1 MVRAIGGPC
10 AARTGRGM
18 KGPLRIALL
27 LPLVLMA
34 LPGPAAASPSGFG
47 LQLGISNDL
56 YAGVHYLLPISH
68 SLVLAPS
75 VDLSPAGGDGGLTLS
90 GSLLCNLLP
99 DDQIN
104 PYVGAGISSYSAGP
118 SSDTSDIP
126 DEAGPTLVAGVWLNR
141 HGGTAYSLESRWGLS
156 GLPTLTMTLAIT
168 F

>member
-1 MVRAIGGPC
+1 M
-10 AARTGRGM
+10 
-18 KGPLRIALL
+18 RIASLL
-27 LPLVLMA
+27 SLVLLA
-34 LPGPAAASPSGFG
+34 LAGPVAASPSGFG

-56 YAGVHYLLPISH
+56 YAGVHYLLPITH
-68 SLVLAPS
+68 NLVLAPS
-75 VDLSPAGGDGGLTLS
+75 VDLSAAGGDGGLTFT
-90 GSLLCNLLP
+90 GSLLCNVLP

-126 DEAGPTLVAGVWLNR
+126 DEAGPTLIAGIWLNR

-156 GLPTLTMTLAIT
+156 GLPILTMTLAIT

>member
-1 MVRAIGGPC
+1 M
-10 AARTGRGM
+10 
-18 KGPLRIALL
+18 RIAVLL
-27 LPLVLMA
+27 SLVLLA
-34 LPGPAAASPSGFG
+34 LAGPVAASPSGFG

-56 YAGVHYLLPISH
+56 YAGVHYLLPISR

-75 VDLSPAGGDGGLTLS
+75 VDVSAAGGVGGLTLS
-90 GSLLCNLLP
+90 GSLLYHLLP
-99 DDQIN
+99 DDEIK

-126 DEAGPTLVAGVWLNR
+126 DEAGPTLIAGVWLNR

-156 GLPTLTMTLAIT
+156 GLPILTMTLAIT